1 MNTPLPPTSGDNA
14 PVSGVGV
21 RLFAV
26 ALIIVGALDL
36 MLSWRGSLNFG
47 SLPVIFFTAGIA
59 IYGVGSI
66 MKHRAGVQASSNDLN
81 KNGKTV

>member
-1 MNTPLPPTSGDNA
+1 MNTPLPPISDDDD

-47 SLPVIFFTAGIA
+47 SLPVIIFTAGIA
-59 IYGVGSI
+59 LYGVGSI
-66 MKHRAGVQASSNDLN
+66 MKHRAGVKASSHDLN